1 MNKRASGILLH
12 ITSLPSL
19 FGIGDM
25 GPESYRFADFLAE
38 ARQSYW
44 QVLPINPTDNTF
56 GNSPYSGPS
65 SYAGNPLLISPEM
78 IKDAGYLCAAD
89 MNMETTPKPER
100 VDYGLVTGFKTALLY
115 SAFKNA
121 ETHLPGDSGFME
133 FSRENE
139 HWLEDYALYASV
151 KKILNCSTWRDFPA
165 DLRDRDEKS
174 LEFWRDKAGSEVLYH
189 KFLQYIFFSQWSSL
203 KKYANG
209 SGIEIIGDIPYYI
222 NYDSSEVW
230 THPELFK
237 LDEDKNPAFVSGVPP
252 DYFSKTGQLWGNP
265 VYDWEALKATDFEW
279 WIKRIGHNLKLFD
292 YLRLDHFRGFVSY
305 WEVKASEKTALK
317 GRWVDLDA
325 ASFFD
330 TLFSHFDKSRF
341 IAEDL
346 GYITPDVNKII
357 KKYALPG
364 MKILLFAFGNDF
376 PYGSYLPKNFSDK
389 NCVVYTGTHDNN
401 TVLGWWT
408 DDAGKNRKKK
418 FFKYIGGEIDDR
430 DLNWEFVKLAMS
442 SIADTAIIP
451 MQDILGLGADA
462 KMNRPSTKSGNWEW
476 RLTPGCYKD
485 ELVTKLK
492 EITEANNR
500 GELSG

>member
-12 ITSLPSL
+12 ITSLPSQ

-25 GPESYRFADFLAE
+25 GPESYRYADFLAE

-78 IKDAGYLCAAD
+78 MKDAGYLCAAD

-100 VDYGLVTGFKTALLY
+100 VDYGLVTRIKNALLY
-115 SAFKNA
+115 RAFKNA
-121 ETHLPGDSGFME
+121 EPHLPGDSGFVE
-133 FSRENE
+133 FAGENE

-165 DLRDRDEKS
+165 DLRDRNEKS
-174 LEFWRDKAGSEVLYH
+174 LEYWRDRAGSVVLYH

-209 SGIEIIGDIPYYI
+209 SGVEIIGDMPYYI

-230 THPELFK
+230 AHPELFK
-237 LDEDKNPAFVSGVPP
+237 LDDDKNPAFVSGVPP

-265 VYDWEALKATDFEW
+265 VYDWEALKATGYDW
-279 WIKRIGHNLKLFD
+279 WIKRIGHNLTLFD
-292 YLRLDHFRGFVSY
+292 YLRLDHFRGFVAY

-330 TLFSHFDKSRF
+330 ALFSRFDKSRF

-346 GYITPDVNKII
+346 GYITPDVNQII
-357 KKYALPG
+357 NTYGLPG
-364 MKILLFAFGNDF
+364 MKLLLFAFGDDF
-376 PYGSYLPKNFSDK
+376 PYGSYLPTNFSDN

-401 TVLGWWT
+401 TVLGWWK
-408 DDAGKNRKKK
+408 DDAGKNEKKR
-418 FFKYIGGEIDDR
+418 FFKYIGGEIDSR

-442 SIADTAIIP
+442 SIADTAIVP

-476 RLTPGCYKD
+476 RLTPGYYQED
-485 ELVTKLK
+485 LVAKLK
-492 EITEANNR
+492 EITESNSR
-500 GELSG
+500 GELSD

>member
-25 GPESYRFADFLAE
+25 GPESYRYADFLAE

-44 QVLPINPTDNTF
+44 QVLPINPTVNTF

-65 SYAGNPLLISPEM
+65 SYAGNPLLISLEM
-78 IKDAGYLCAAD
+78 MKDAGYLCAAD

-100 VDYGLVTGFKTALLY
+100 VDYGLVTRIKNALLY
-115 SAFKNA
+115 RAFKNA
-121 ETHLPGDSGFME
+121 EPHLPGDSGFVE
-133 FSRENE
+133 FSGENE

-165 DLRDRDEKS
+165 DLRDRHEKS
-174 LEFWRDKAGSEVLYH
+174 LEYWRDKAGSEVLYH

-209 SGIEIIGDIPYYI
+209 SGVEIIGDMPYYI

-230 THPELFK
+230 AHPELFK

-265 VYDWEALKATDFEW
+265 VYDWEALKATGFDW
-279 WIKRIGHNLKLFD
+279 WIKRIGHNLTLFD

-330 TLFSHFDKSRF
+330 TLFSHIDKPRF

-346 GYITPDVNKII
+346 GYITPDVKKII
-357 KKYALPG
+357 KKYVLPG
-364 MKILLFAFGNDF
+364 MKILLFAFGDDF

-401 TVLGWWT
+401 TVLGWWK
-408 DDAGKNRKKK
+408 DDAGKNAKKR
-418 FFKYIGGEIDDR
+418 FFKYIGGEIDSR

-451 MQDILGLGADA
+451 MQDVLGLGADA

-476 RLTPGCYKD
+476 RLTPGYYQED
-485 ELVTKLK
+485 LVAKLR
-492 EITEANNR
+492 EITEANSR

>member
-25 GPESYRFADFLAE
+25 GPESYRYADFLAE

-44 QVLPINPTDNTF
+44 QVLPTNPTDSTF

-78 IKDAGYLCAAD
+78 MKDAGYLCAAD

-100 VDYGLVTGFKTALLY
+100 VDYGLVTRIKNALLY
-115 SAFKNA
+115 RAFKNA
-121 ETHLPGDSGFME
+121 EPHLPGDSGFME
-133 FSRENE
+133 FSGENE

-165 DLRDRDEKS
+165 DLRDRNEKS
-174 LEFWRDKAGSEVLYH
+174 LELWRDKTGSEVLYH

-209 SGIEIIGDIPYYI
+209 SGVEIIGDMPYYI

-230 THPELFK
+230 AHPELFK

-265 VYDWEALKATDFEW
+265 VYDWEALKATGFDW
-279 WIKRIGHNLKLFD
+279 WIKRIGHNLTLFD
-292 YLRLDHFRGFVSY
+292 YLRLDHFRGFASY

-325 ASFFD
+325 VSFFD
-330 TLFSHFDKSRF
+330 TLFSRFDKSRF

-364 MKILLFAFGNDF
+364 MKILLFAFGDDF
-376 PYGSYLPKNFSDK
+376 PYGSYLPKNFSNN

-408 DDAGKNRKKK
+408 EDAGKNGKKR
-418 FFKYIGGEIDDR
+418 FFKYIGGEIESR

-442 SIADTAIIP
+442 SVADTAIIP

-476 RLTPGCYKD
+476 RLTSGYYQED
-485 ELVTKLK
+485 LVAKLR
-492 EITEANNR
+492 EITESNSR
-500 GELSG
+500 GEHSD

>member
-25 GPESYRFADFLAE
+25 GPESYRYADFLAE

-44 QVLPINPTDNTF
+44 QVLPINPTDSTF

-78 IKDAGYLCAAD
+78 IKDAGYLSAAD

>member
-12 ITSLPSL
+12 ITSLPSQ

-25 GPESYRFADFLAE
+25 GPESYRYADFLAE

-78 IKDAGYLCAAD
+78 MKDAGYLCAAD

-100 VDYGLVTGFKTALLY
+100 VDYGLVTRIKNALLY
-115 SAFKNA
+115 RAFKNA
-121 ETHLPGDSGFME
+121 ELHLPGDSGFVE
-133 FSRENE
+133 FSGENE

-165 DLRDRDEKS
+165 DLRDRNEKS
-174 LEFWRDKAGSEVLYH
+174 LEYWRDKAGSEVLYH

-209 SGIEIIGDIPYYI
+209 SGVEIIGDMPYYI

-230 THPELFK
+230 AHPELFK

-265 VYDWEALKATDFEW
+265 VYDWEALKATGFEW
-279 WIKRIGHNLKLFD
+279 WIKRIGHNLTLFD
-292 YLRLDHFRGFVSY
+292 YLRLDHFRGFVAY

-317 GRWVDLDA
+317 GRWVELDS

-330 TLFSHFDKSRF
+330 TLFSRFDKSRF

-357 KKYALPG
+357 NTYGLPG
-364 MKILLFAFGNDF
+364 MKILLFAFGDDF
-376 PYGSYLPKNFSDK
+376 PYGSYLPKNFSNN

-408 DDAGKNRKKK
+408 EDAGKNEKKR
-418 FFKYIGGEIDDR
+418 FFKYIGGEIDSR

-442 SIADTAIIP
+442 SVADTAIIP

-476 RLTPGCYKD
+476 RLTPGYYQED
-485 ELVTKLK
+485 LVAKLR
-492 EITEANNR
+492 EITESNSR
-500 GELSG
+500 REHSD

>member
-25 GPESYRFADFLAE
+25 GPESYRYADFLAE

-44 QVLPINPTDNTF
+44 QVLPTNPTDSTF

-78 IKDAGYLCAAD
+78 MKDAGYLCAAD

-100 VDYGLVTGFKTALLY
+100 VDYGLVTRIKNALLY
-115 SAFKNA
+115 RAFKNA
-121 ETHLPGDSGFME
+121 EPHLPGDSGFME
-133 FSRENE
+133 FSGENE

-165 DLRDRDEKS
+165 DLRDRNEKS
-174 LEFWRDKAGSEVLYH
+174 LELWRDKTGSEVLYH

-209 SGIEIIGDIPYYI
+209 SGVEIIGDMPYYI

-230 THPELFK
+230 AHPELFK

-265 VYDWEALKATDFEW
+265 VYDWEALKATGFDW
-279 WIKRIGHNLKLFD
+279 WIKRIGHNLTLFD

-325 ASFFD
+325 VSFFD
-330 TLFSHFDKSRF
+330 TLFSRFDKSRF

-364 MKILLFAFGNDF
+364 MKILLFAFGDDF
-376 PYGSYLPKNFSDK
+376 PYGSYLPKNFSNN

-408 DDAGKNRKKK
+408 EDAGKNGKKR
-418 FFKYIGGEIDDR
+418 FFKYIGGEIESR

-442 SIADTAIIP
+442 SVADTAIIP

-476 RLTPGCYKD
+476 RLTSGYYQED
-485 ELVTKLK
+485 LVAKLR
-492 EITEANNR
+492 EITESNSR
-500 GELSG
+500 GEHSD

>member
-25 GPESYRFADFLAE
+25 GPESYRYADFLAE

-44 QVLPINPTDNTF
+44 QVLPTNPTDSTF

-78 IKDAGYLCAAD
+78 MKDAGYLCAAD

-100 VDYGLVTGFKTALLY
+100 VDYGLVTRIKNALLY
-115 SAFKNA
+115 RAFKNA
-121 ETHLPGDSGFME
+121 EPHLPGDSGFME
-133 FSRENE
+133 FSGENE

-165 DLRDRDEKS
+165 DLRDRNEKS
-174 LEFWRDKAGSEVLYH
+174 LELWRDKTGSEVLYH

-209 SGIEIIGDIPYYI
+209 SGVEIIGDMPYYI

-230 THPELFK
+230 AHPELFK

-265 VYDWEALKATDFEW
+265 VYDWEALKATGFDW
-279 WIKRIGHNLKLFD
+279 WIKRIGHNLTLFD

-325 ASFFD
+325 VSFFD
-330 TLFSHFDKSRF
+330 TSFSRFDKSRF

-364 MKILLFAFGNDF
+364 MKILLFAFGDDF
-376 PYGSYLPKNFSDK
+376 PYGSYLPKNFSNN

-408 DDAGKNRKKK
+408 EDAGKNGKKR
-418 FFKYIGGEIDDR
+418 FFKYIGGEIESR

-442 SIADTAIIP
+442 SVADTAIIP

-476 RLTPGCYKD
+476 RLTSGYYQED
-485 ELVTKLK
+485 LVAKLR
-492 EITEANNR
+492 EITESNSR
-500 GELSG
+500 GEHSD

>member
-12 ITSLPSL
+12 ITSLPSR
-19 FGIGDM
+19 FGIGDL
-25 GPESYRFADFLAE
+25 GPESYRFADFLAG

-44 QVLPINPTDNTF
+44 QVLPLNPTDGAF

-78 IKDAGYLCAAD
+78 LKDAGYLSAAD
-89 MNMETTPKPER
+89 MNTITSPRPER
-100 VDYGLVTGFKTALLY
+100 VDYGLVTGSKTALLRR
-115 SAFKNA
+115 AFKNA
-121 ETHLPGDSGFME
+121 EPSLPGDSVFLA

-139 HWLEDYALYASV
+139 HWLEDYALYVSV
-151 KKILNCSTWRDFPA
+151 KKILNCGTWRDFPA
-165 DLRDRDEKS
+165 DLRDRDERA
-174 LEFWRDKAGSEVLYH
+174 LGFWRDRAGSEVLYH
-189 KFLQYIFFSQWSSL
+189 KFLQYIFFSQWNSL
-203 KKYANG
+203 KEYANG
-209 SGIEIIGDIPYYI
+209 AGIEIIGDIPYYI

-230 THPELFK
+230 TNPGLFK
-237 LDEDKNPAFVSGVPP
+237 LDEEKNPAFVSGVPP

-265 VYDWEALKATDFEW
+265 VYDWGAIKAAGFDW

-330 TLFSHFDKSRF
+330 ELFSHFDKSGF

-346 GYITPDVNKII
+346 GYITPDVNEII
-357 KKYALPG
+357 KKYGLPG

-376 PYGSYLPKNFSDK
+376 PSGIYLPVNFSDN

-401 TVLGWWT
+401 TVSGWWT
-408 DDAGKNRKKK
+408 EDAGKNEKKR
-418 FFKYIGGEIDDR
+418 FLKYVGRDIDSR
-430 DLNWEFVKLAMS
+430 DLHWEFIRLAMS

-451 MQDILGLGADA
+451 MQDILGRGADA
-462 KMNRPSTKSGNWEW
+462 RMNRPSTKSGNWEW
-476 RLTPGCYKD
+476 RLTPGCYQED
-485 ELVTKLK
+485 LAAKLG
-492 EITEANNR
+492 EITEVNNR
-500 GELSG
+500 G